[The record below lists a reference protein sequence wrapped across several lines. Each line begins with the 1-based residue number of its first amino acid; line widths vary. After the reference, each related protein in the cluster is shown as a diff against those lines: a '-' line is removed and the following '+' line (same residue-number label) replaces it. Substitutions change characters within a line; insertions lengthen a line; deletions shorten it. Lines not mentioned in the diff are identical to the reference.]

1 MKWIDKL
8 ERKFGRYAIKNLMT
22 YIVILNAVVY
32 MFMMIPGV
40 NIIDKLML
48 DPSLVLKGE
57 IWRLV
62 TYIFIPP
69 SASPIFIVFVLY
81 FYYIIG
87 SNLENEWGSFR
98 FNLYYFLGMIGT
110 TIAAFITKGG
120 ATPTYI
126 NLSLFL
132 AFAHLYPDFQVML
145 FFILPIKV
153 KYLAWIDWIV
163 IAYSVIFEPVPYK
176 VAAVVSVINF
186 LIFFGPDVVDGIKL
200 KRQVR
205 QNRKRFFSE
214 IEKSRKD

>member
-205 QNRKRFFSE
+205 QNRKRFLSE

>member
-1 MKWIDKL
+1 
-8 ERKFGRYAIKNLMT
+8 
-22 YIVILNAVVY
+22 
-32 MFMMIPGV
+32 
-40 NIIDKLML
+40 
-48 DPSLVLKGE
+48 
-57 IWRLV
+57 
-62 TYIFIPP
+62 
-69 SASPIFIVFVLY
+69 VFVLY

-205 QNRKRFFSE
+205 QNRKRFLSE

>member
-40 NIIDKLML
+40 NIVDKLML

-153 KYLAWIDWIV
+153 KYLAWLDWIV